1 MRLSPIN
8 YNIILAR
15 DQFKL
20 KRKTLQLC
28 WLYDFS
34 ICNFVCDYWLSY
46 GIFILFLTSFFSS
59 LSLSHC
65 IHVLTSIS
73 QLSLTVIANGGLILD
88 EKRQAHF
95 AHVAL
100 EMVPNQSNN
109 RIETIVYC
117 SLVLCV
123 VISEGIAVNWGLRSH
138 VQHILFH
145 THTHIKRQQWVELP
159 LSSSAQHCLQFGC
172 FGFSQRVKHST
183 LFLSSIKLIL

>member
-1 MRLSPIN
+1 MLIVWFF
-8 YNIILAR
+8 YL
-15 DQFKL
+15 QF
-20 KRKTLQLC
+20 C
-28 WLYDFS
+28 MWLLVELRYFYFIFFPVFS
-34 ICNFVCDYWLSY
+34 AHPP
-46 GIFILFLTSFFSS
+46 
-59 LSLSHC
+59 SLSHC

-73 QLSLTVIANGGLILD
+73 QLSLTVITNGGLILD

-138 VQHILFH
+138 VQHILFRTH
-145 THTHIKRQQWVELP
+145 THTHYETAKSRTTTIQF
-159 LSSSAQHCLQFGC
+159 SSAQHCFRFGC